1 MKAMPLLN
9 TMNNLVEEIISSYES
24 KIRSVG
30 SLFDTT
36 DQLIEGCQETFLDA
50 KQDQQKIKA
59 QVREVLAR
67 NEHLRKK
74 DFDLMMQE
82 ILSAQEGREKEVK
95 DLLKGYLNRQ
105 KEMANE
111 LRSSLAQ
118 FRTSLAE
125 GEAQRSGECLAF
137 IRRTL
142 ADQEMR
148 RESVIAT
155 LKGFR
160 EEQQEIAKR
169 LRELLNKGRELRIRD
184 LQSML
189 RGFEDLS
196 DERRARRDERKN
208 DARSSVAGLRRRNEK
223 QSEPEKQADISGP

>member
-1 MKAMPLLN
+1 MNAMPLLN
-9 TMNNLVEEIISSYES
+9 NMNNLVEEIISSYEA

-50 KQDQQKIKA
+50 KEEQHEIKA

-74 DFDLMMQE
+74 DFDLMMQK
-82 ILSAQEGREKEVK
+82 ILSAQERRGKDVK

-137 IRRTL
+137 IRRIL

-160 EEQQEIAKR
+160 EEQQEVAKR

-196 DERRARRDERKN
+196 VERRAGREERN
-208 DARSSVAGLRRRNEK
+208 RAERV
-223 QSEPEKQADISGP
+223 SEVKLQ